1 MKKSLRLPPA
11 LFLSA
16 VLLLLPALIPH
27 GAPVLQGLLY
37 AQDTQ
42 QTSESASLEDE
53 LFGGDENLFVSPD
66 KAQSSSGKAASD
78 SSTEG
83 EPLKFQADLQKAML
97 SLEGNKLRIGGSLD
111 SSLKLSCNWAELN
124 KPKPDS
130 TLTTNLNANLFFD
143 ARPTENLKLYG
154 KFSFGFPF
162 EKTLSEIVKIPK
174 NKLAPSLQS
183 FFPNGIAVPIG
194 VNGAVNLSIREL
206 YTDFS
211 LKDIAFF
218 RFGKHA
224 VKWGTGYFY
233 SPADI
238 INLSRIDPQDPEADK
253 EGPLSLRTHIVIP
266 RTQHNLWFYLLPPA
280 ESGFKIENTAV
291 AAKAEFVFGNWE
303 WGIGGRYRYEQAPK
317 LVTTLSGSIAGK
329 VAVFAE
335 GVFAW
340 GSDYIY
346 YKNGDYNSGY
356 TEKNKAFFQAT
367 AGASYSNA
375 KTHTSVAAQ
384 YFYNGFG
391 YRDTK
396 EVQSIIEAGFAEA
409 QKENFSHPAV
419 GAAQKIGSMGNIG
432 QHYITCTLSQNKIG
446 TEKLRAQLFQQFAV
460 SELRGMS
467 VLTFSWNPNRLIGFG
482 IGPAFIYPL
491 SSESQTKSSASLSL
505 SVKMGGGKF

>member
-1 MKKSLRLPPA
+1 MKKSLRLPPTF
-11 LFLSA
+11 FLSA
-16 VLLLLPALIPH
+16 VLLLLPAFPH
-27 GAPVLQGLLY
+27 SAPVLQGGLY

-42 QTSESASLEDE
+42 KASESASLEDE
-53 LFGGDENLFVSPD
+53 LFGGDEDLFVSPD
-66 KAQSSSGKAASD
+66 KAHTAPSAAASD
-78 SSTEG
+78 SSTDDR
-83 EPLKFQADLQKAML
+83 PLKFQADLQKAML

-111 SSLKLSCNWAELN
+111 SSLKLNCNWAEPYE
-124 KPKPDS
+124 PKPDS

-143 ARPTENLKLYG
+143 ARPSENLKLYG

-162 EKTLSEIVKIPK
+162 EKSLSG
-174 NKLAPSLQS
+174 LAVLQKKQLPLL
-183 FFPNGIAVPIG
+183 PNGIAVPIG
-194 VNGAVNLSIREL
+194 VNGAVNISIREL

-280 ESGFKIENTAV
+280 ESGFKTENTAV

-303 WGIGGRYRYEQAPK
+303 WGIGGRYRYDQAPK

-384 YFYNGFG
+384 YFYNGLG

-396 EVQSIIEAGFAEA
+396 EVQSIIEAGFQEA
-409 QKENFSHPAV
+409 QKGNLLHDSV
-419 GAAQKIGSMGNIG
+419 RAAGNITSMGHIG
-432 QHYITCTLSQNKIG
+432 QHYIACTLSQNKIG
-446 TEKLRAQLFQQFAV
+446 TEKLRARLFQQFAV
-460 SELRGMS
+460 SELQGMS
-467 VLTFSWNPNRLIGFG
+467 VLTFSWNPNRLIGFS
-482 IGPAFIYPL
+482 IGPAFTYPL
-491 SSESQTKSSASLSL
+491 SSESQAKSSAGFSL

>member
-1 MKKSLRLPPA
+1 MEKSLRLPPT

-16 VLLLLPALIPH
+16 VLLLLSALMPH
-27 GAPVLQGLLY
+27 STPVLQGLLY

-42 QTSESASLEDE
+42 KASESASLEDE
-53 LFGGDENLFVSPD
+53 LFGGDEDLFVSPD
-66 KAQSSSGKAASD
+66 KAHTASSSTDSD
-78 SSTEG
+78 SSTDDR
-83 EPLKFQADLQKAML
+83 PLKFQADLQKAML

-111 SSLKLSCNWAELN
+111 SSLKLNCNWAEPYE
-124 KPKPDS
+124 PKPDS
-130 TLTTNLNANLFFD
+130 TLKTNLNANLFFD
-143 ARPTENLKLYG
+143 ARPVENLKIYG

-162 EKTLSEIVKIPK
+162 EKSLSG
-174 NKLAPSLQS
+174 LAVLQKKQLPLL
-183 FFPNGIAVPIG
+183 PNDIAVPIG
-194 VNGAVNLSIREL
+194 VNGAVNISIREL

-238 INLSRIDPQDPEADK
+238 INISRIDPQDPEADK

-280 ESGFKIENTAV
+280 ESGFKTENTAV

-391 YRDTK
+391 YRNTK

-409 QKENFSHPAV
+409 QKGNLLHSSV
-419 GAAQKIGSMGNIG
+419 RAAGNITSMGNIG
-432 QHYITCTLSQNKIG
+432 QHYIACTLSQNKIG

-460 SELRGMS
+460 SELQGMS
-467 VLTFSWNPNRLIGFG
+467 VLTFSWNPNRFIGFS
-482 IGPAFIYPL
+482 IGPAFTYPL
-491 SSESQTKSSASLSL
+491 NTESQAKSNAGFSL

>member
-1 MKKSLRLPPA
+1 MEKSLRLPPT

-16 VLLLLPALIPH
+16 VLLLLSALMPH
-27 GAPVLQGLLY
+27 STPVLQGLLY

-42 QTSESASLEDE
+42 KASESASLEDE
-53 LFGGDENLFVSPD
+53 LFGGDEDLFVSPD
-66 KAQSSSGKAASD
+66 KAHTASSSTDSD
-78 SSTEG
+78 SSTDDR
-83 EPLKFQADLQKAML
+83 PLKFQADLQKAML

-111 SSLKLSCNWAELN
+111 SSLKLNCNWAEPYE
-124 KPKPDS
+124 PKPDS
-130 TLTTNLNANLFFD
+130 TLKTNLNANLFFD
-143 ARPTENLKLYG
+143 ARPVENLKIYG

-162 EKTLSEIVKIPK
+162 EKSLSG
-174 NKLAPSLQS
+174 LAVLQKKQLPLL
-183 FFPNGIAVPIG
+183 PNDIAVPIG
-194 VNGAVNLSIREL
+194 VNGAVNISIREL

-238 INLSRIDPQDPEADK
+238 INISRIDPQDPEADK

-280 ESGFKIENTAV
+280 ESGFKTENTAV

-317 LVTTLSGSIAGK
+317 LITTLSGSIAGK

-367 AGASYSNA
+367 AGASYSNT

-391 YRDTK
+391 YRNTK

-409 QKENFSHPAV
+409 QKGNLLHSSV
-419 GAAQKIGSMGNIG
+419 RAAGNITSMGNIG
-432 QHYITCTLSQNKIG
+432 QHYIACTLSQNKIG

-460 SELRGMS
+460 SELQGMS
-467 VLTFSWNPNRLIGFG
+467 VLTFSWNPNRFIGFS
-482 IGPAFIYPL
+482 IGPAFTYPL
-491 SSESQTKSSASLSL
+491 STESQAKSTAGFSL

>member
-11 LFLSA
+11 FFLSA
-16 VLLLLPALIPH
+16 VLLLLPALMPH

-42 QTSESASLEDE
+42 QTSESAALEDE
-53 LFGGDENLFVSPD
+53 LFGGDEDLFVSPD
-66 KAQSSSGKAASD
+66 KAHTASSSTDSD

-83 EPLKFQADLQKAML
+83 GQLKFQADLQKAML

-162 EKTLSEIVKIPK
+162 EKTLSGAVV
-174 NKLAPSLQS
+174 LQKKQLPLL
-183 FFPNGIAVPIG
+183 PNDIAVPIG
-194 VNGAVNLSIREL
+194 VNGTVNISIREL

-280 ESGFKIENTAV
+280 ESGFKTEDTAV

-303 WGIGGRYRYEQAPK
+303 WGIGGRYRYDQAPK

-419 GAAQKIGSMGNIG
+419 GAARNITSMGNIG
-432 QHYITCTLSQNKIG
+432 QHYIACTLSQNKIG

-460 SELRGMS
+460 SELQGMS

-491 SSESQTKSSASLSL
+491 SSESQVKSSANLSL

>member
-1 MKKSLRLPPA
+1 MKKSLRLPPT

-16 VLLLLPALIPH
+16 VLLLLSALMPH
-27 GAPVLQGLLY
+27 REPFLQGGLY

-42 QTSESASLEDE
+42 KASESASLEDE
-53 LFGGDENLFVSPD
+53 LFGGDEDLFVSPD
-66 KAQSSSGKAASD
+66 KAHTASSSTDSD
-78 SSTEG
+78 SSTDDR
-83 EPLKFQADLQKAML
+83 PLKFQADLQKAML

-111 SSLKLSCNWAELN
+111 SSLKLNCNWAEPYE
-124 KPKPDS
+124 PKPDS
-130 TLTTNLNANLFFD
+130 TLKTNLNANLFFD
-143 ARPTENLKLYG
+143 ARPVENLKIYG

-162 EKTLSEIVKIPK
+162 EKSLSG
-174 NKLAPSLQS
+174 LAVLQKKQLPLL
-183 FFPNGIAVPIG
+183 PNDIAVPIG
-194 VNGAVNLSIREL
+194 VNGAINISIREL

-238 INLSRIDPQDPEADK
+238 INISRIDPQDPEADK

-280 ESGFKIENTAV
+280 ESGFKTENTAV

-317 LVTTLSGSIAGK
+317 LITTLSGSIAGK

-367 AGASYSNA
+367 AGASYSNT

-391 YRDTK
+391 YRNTK

-409 QKENFSHPAV
+409 QKGNLLHSSV
-419 GAAQKIGSMGNIG
+419 RAAGNITSMGNIG
-432 QHYITCTLSQNKIG
+432 QHYIACTLSQNKIG

-460 SELRGMS
+460 SELQGMS
-467 VLTFSWNPNRLIGFG
+467 VLTFSWNPNRFIGFS
-482 IGPAFIYPL
+482 IGPAFTYPL
-491 SSESQTKSSASLSL
+491 STESQAKSTAGFSL

>member
-1 MKKSLRLPPA
+1 MEKSLRLPPT

-16 VLLLLPALIPH
+16 VLLLLSALMPH
-27 GAPVLQGLLY
+27 REPFLQGGLY

-42 QTSESASLEDE
+42 KASESASLEDE
-53 LFGGDENLFVSPD
+53 LFGGDEDLFVSPD
-66 KAQSSSGKAASD
+66 KAHTASSSTDSD
-78 SSTEG
+78 SSTDDR
-83 EPLKFQADLQKAML
+83 PLKFQADLQKAML

-111 SSLKLSCNWAELN
+111 SSLKLNCNWAEPYE
-124 KPKPDS
+124 PKPDS
-130 TLTTNLNANLFFD
+130 TLKTNLNANLFFD
-143 ARPTENLKLYG
+143 ARPVENLKIYG

-162 EKTLSEIVKIPK
+162 EKSLSG
-174 NKLAPSLQS
+174 LAVLQKKQLPLL
-183 FFPNGIAVPIG
+183 PNDIAVPIG
-194 VNGAVNLSIREL
+194 VNGAVNISIREL

-218 RFGKHA
+218 RLGKHA

-238 INLSRIDPQDPEADK
+238 INISRIDPQDPEADK

-280 ESGFKIENTAV
+280 ESGFKTENTAV

-317 LVTTLSGSIAGK
+317 LITTLSGSIAGK

-391 YRDTK
+391 YRNTK

-409 QKENFSHPAV
+409 QKGNLLHSSV
-419 GAAQKIGSMGNIG
+419 RAAGNITSMGNIG
-432 QHYITCTLSQNKIG
+432 QHYIACTLSQNKIG

-460 SELRGMS
+460 SELQGMS
-467 VLTFSWNPNRLIGFG
+467 VLTFSWNPNRFIGFS
-482 IGPAFIYPL
+482 IGPAFTYPL
-491 SSESQTKSSASLSL
+491 STESQAKSTAGFSL

>member
-1 MKKSLRLPPA
+1 MKKSLRLSPA

-16 VLLLLPALIPH
+16 VLLLLPALMPH
-27 GAPVLQGLLY
+27 SEFFLHGGLY

-42 QTSESASLEDE
+42 QASESASLEDE
-53 LFGGDENLFVSPD
+53 LFGGDEDLFVSPD
-66 KAQSSSGKAASD
+66 KAHSSSGKADSD
-78 SSTEG
+78 SSTDDR
-83 EPLKFQADLQKAML
+83 PLKFQADLQKAML

-111 SSLKLSCNWAELN
+111 SSLKLSCNWAEPYE
-124 KPKPDS
+124 PKPDS
-130 TLTTNLNANLFFD
+130 TLKTTLNANLFFD
-143 ARPTENLKLYG
+143 ARPVENLKIYG

-162 EKTLSEIVKIPK
+162 EKSLSG
-174 NKLAPSLQS
+174 LAVLQKKQLPLL
-183 FFPNGIAVPIG
+183 PNDIAVPIG
-194 VNGAVNLSIREL
+194 VNGAVNISIREL

-266 RTQHNLWFYLLPPA
+266 RTQHNLWFYLLPPT
-280 ESGFKIENTAV
+280 ESGFKTEDTAV

-346 YKNGDYNSGY
+346 YKNGDYNNEY
-356 TEKNKAFFQAT
+356 KEKNKAFFQAT

-391 YRDTK
+391 YRNTK

-409 QKENFSHPAV
+409 QKGNLLHSSV
-419 GAAQKIGSMGNIG
+419 RAAGNITSMGNIG
-432 QHYITCTLSQNKIG
+432 QHYIACTLSQNKIG

-460 SELRGMS
+460 SELQGMS
-467 VLTFSWNPNRLIGFG
+467 VLTFSWNPNRFIGFS
-482 IGPAFIYPL
+482 IGPAFTYPL
-491 SSESQTKSSASLSL
+491 STESQAKSTAGFSL

>member
-1 MKKSLRLPPA
+1 MKKSLRLSPA

-16 VLLLLPALIPH
+16 TLLLV
-27 GAPVLQGLLY
+27 PVFVPRGTLLLQSGLY

-42 QTSESASLEDE
+42 EASESASLEDE
-53 LFGGDENLFVSPD
+53 LFGGDEDLFVSPD
-66 KAQSSSGKAASD
+66 EAHSSSGAADSD
-78 SSTEG
+78 SSADG
-83 EPLKFQADLQKAML
+83 RPLKFQADLQKAML

-111 SSLKLSCNWAELN
+111 SSLKLSLNWAEPY

-143 ARPTENLKLYG
+143 ARPTENLKIYG

-162 EKTLSEIVKIPK
+162 EK
-174 NKLAPSLQS
+174 NLAGKAVAVVP
-183 FFPNGIAVPIG
+183 PGIEVPAF
-194 VNGAVNLSIREL
+194 VDVPGAVNISIREL

-280 ESGFKIENTAV
+280 ESGFKTENTAV

-340 GSDYIY
+340 GSDYTY
-346 YKNGDYNSGY
+346 YKNGDYNSEY

-367 AGASYSNA
+367 AGTSYSNA
-375 KTHTSVAAQ
+375 KTHTSIAAQ

-396 EVQSIIEAGFAEA
+396 EVQTIIKAGFAEA
-409 QKENFSHPAV
+409 QKGNLLHDSV
-419 GAAQKIGSMGNIG
+419 RAAEKITSMGHIG
-432 QHYITCTLSQNKIG
+432 QHYIACTLSQNKIG
-446 TEKLRAQLFQQFAV
+446 TEKVRAQLFQQFAV
-460 SELRGMS
+460 SELQGMS
-467 VLTFSWNPNRLIGFG
+467 VLTFSWNPNRLIGFS
-482 IGPAFIYPL
+482 IGPAFTYPL
-491 SSESQTKSSASLSL
+491 SGGSQAKSTASLSL

>member
-1 MKKSLRLPPA
+1 MKKSLRLPPT

-16 VLLLLPALIPH
+16 VLLLLSALMSH
-27 GAPVLQGLLY
+27 GEPLLQGGLY

-42 QTSESASLEDE
+42 KASESASLEDE
-53 LFGGDENLFVSPD
+53 LFGGDEDLFVSPD
-66 KAQSSSGKAASD
+66 KAHTASSSTDSD
-78 SSTEG
+78 SSTDDR
-83 EPLKFQADLQKAML
+83 PLKFQADLQKAML

-111 SSLKLSCNWAELN
+111 SSLKLNCNWAEPYE
-124 KPKPDS
+124 PKPDS
-130 TLTTNLNANLFFD
+130 TLKTNLNANLFFD
-143 ARPTENLKLYG
+143 ARPVENLKIYG

-162 EKTLSEIVKIPK
+162 EKSLSG
-174 NKLAPSLQS
+174 LAVLQKKQLPLL
-183 FFPNGIAVPIG
+183 PNDIAVPIG
-194 VNGAVNLSIREL
+194 VNGAVNISIREL

-238 INLSRIDPQDPEADK
+238 INISRIDPQDPEADK

-280 ESGFKIENTAV
+280 ESDFKTENTAV

-303 WGIGGRYRYEQAPK
+303 WGIGGRYRYKQAPK
-317 LVTTLSGSIAGK
+317 LITTLSGSIAGK

-367 AGASYSNA
+367 AGASYSNT

-391 YRDTK
+391 YRNTK

-409 QKENFSHPAV
+409 QKGNLLHSSV
-419 GAAQKIGSMGNIG
+419 RAAGNITSMGNIG
-432 QHYITCTLSQNKIG
+432 QHYIACTLSQNKIG
-446 TEKLRAQLFQQFAV
+446 TEKLQAQLFQQFAV
-460 SELRGMS
+460 SELQGMS
-467 VLTFSWNPNRLIGFG
+467 VLTFSWNPNRFIGFS
-482 IGPAFIYPL
+482 IGPAFTYPL
-491 SSESQTKSSASLSL
+491 STESQAKSTAGFSL

>member
-1 MKKSLRLPPA
+1 MKKSLRLPPT

-16 VLLLLPALIPH
+16 VLLLLSALMPH
-27 GAPVLQGLLY
+27 REPFLQGGLY

-42 QTSESASLEDE
+42 KASESASLEDE
-53 LFGGDENLFVSPD
+53 LFGGDEDLFVSPD
-66 KAQSSSGKAASD
+66 KAHTASSSTDSD
-78 SSTEG
+78 SSTDDR
-83 EPLKFQADLQKAML
+83 PLKFQADLQKAML

-111 SSLKLSCNWAELN
+111 SSLKLNCNWAEPYE
-124 KPKPDS
+124 PKPDS
-130 TLTTNLNANLFFD
+130 TLKTTLNANLFFD
-143 ARPTENLKLYG
+143 ARPVENLKIYG

-162 EKTLSEIVKIPK
+162 EKSLSG
-174 NKLAPSLQS
+174 LAVLQKKQLPLL
-183 FFPNGIAVPIG
+183 PNDIAVPIG
-194 VNGAVNLSIREL
+194 VNGAINISIREL

-238 INLSRIDPQDPEADK
+238 INISRIDPQDPEADK

-280 ESGFKIENTAV
+280 ESGFKTENTAV

-317 LVTTLSGSIAGK
+317 LITTLSGSIAGK

-391 YRDTK
+391 YRNTK

-409 QKENFSHPAV
+409 QKGNLLHSSV
-419 GAAQKIGSMGNIG
+419 RAAGNITSMGNIG
-432 QHYITCTLSQNKIG
+432 QHYIACTLSQNKIG

-460 SELRGMS
+460 SELQGMS
-467 VLTFSWNPNRLIGFG
+467 VLTFSWNPNRFIGFS
-482 IGPAFIYPL
+482 IGPAFTYPL
-491 SSESQTKSSASLSL
+491 STESQAKSTAGFSL

>member
-1 MKKSLRLPPA
+1 MKKSLRLPPT

-16 VLLLLPALIPH
+16 VLLLLSALMPH
-27 GAPVLQGLLY
+27 REPFLQGGLY

-42 QTSESASLEDE
+42 KASESASLEDE
-53 LFGGDENLFVSPD
+53 LFGGDEDLFVSPD
-66 KAQSSSGKAASD
+66 KAHTASSSTDSD
-78 SSTEG
+78 SSTDDR
-83 EPLKFQADLQKAML
+83 PLKFQADLQKAML

-111 SSLKLSCNWAELN
+111 SSLKLNCNWAEPYE
-124 KPKPDS
+124 PKPDS
-130 TLTTNLNANLFFD
+130 TLKTNLNANLFFD
-143 ARPTENLKLYG
+143 ARPVENLKIYG

-162 EKTLSEIVKIPK
+162 EKSLSG
-174 NKLAPSLQS
+174 LAVLQKKQLPLL
-183 FFPNGIAVPIG
+183 PNDIAVPIG
-194 VNGAVNLSIREL
+194 VNGAVNISIREL

-238 INLSRIDPQDPEADK
+238 INISRIDPQDPEADK

-266 RTQHNLWFYLLPPA
+266 RTQHNLWFYLLPPT
-280 ESGFKIENTAV
+280 ESGFKTENTAV

-317 LVTTLSGSIAGK
+317 LITTLSGSIAGK

-367 AGASYSNA
+367 AGASYNNA

-391 YRDTK
+391 YRNTK

-409 QKENFSHPAV
+409 QKGNLLHSSV
-419 GAAQKIGSMGNIG
+419 RAAGNITSMGNIG
-432 QHYITCTLSQNKIG
+432 QHYIACTLSQNKIG

-460 SELRGMS
+460 SELQGMS
-467 VLTFSWNPNRLIGFG
+467 VLTFSWNPNRFIGFS
-482 IGPAFIYPL
+482 IGPAFTYPL
-491 SSESQTKSSASLSL
+491 STESQAKSTAGFSL

>member
-1 MKKSLRLPPA
+1 MKKSLRLPPT

-16 VLLLLPALIPH
+16 VLLLLSALMPH
-27 GAPVLQGLLY
+27 REPFLQGGLY

-42 QTSESASLEDE
+42 KASESASLEDE
-53 LFGGDENLFVSPD
+53 LFGGDEDLFVSPD
-66 KAQSSSGKAASD
+66 KAHTASSSTDSD
-78 SSTEG
+78 SSTDDR
-83 EPLKFQADLQKAML
+83 PLKFQADLQKAML

-111 SSLKLSCNWAELN
+111 SSLKLNCNWAEPYE
-124 KPKPDS
+124 PKPDS
-130 TLTTNLNANLFFD
+130 TLKTNLNANLFFD
-143 ARPTENLKLYG
+143 ARPVENLKIYG

-162 EKTLSEIVKIPK
+162 EKSLSG
-174 NKLAPSLQS
+174 LAVLQKKQLPLL
-183 FFPNGIAVPIG
+183 PNDIAVPIG
-194 VNGAVNLSIREL
+194 VNGAVNISIREL

-238 INLSRIDPQDPEADK
+238 INISRIDPQDPEADK

-266 RTQHNLWFYLLPPA
+266 RTQHNLWFYLLPPT
-280 ESGFKIENTAV
+280 ESGFKTENTAV

-317 LVTTLSGSIAGK
+317 LITTLSGSIAGK

-367 AGASYSNA
+367 AGASYSNT

-391 YRDTK
+391 YRNTK

-409 QKENFSHPAV
+409 QKGNLLHSSV
-419 GAAQKIGSMGNIG
+419 RAAGNITSMGNIG
-432 QHYITCTLSQNKIG
+432 QHYIACTLSQNKIG

-460 SELRGMS
+460 SELQGMS
-467 VLTFSWNPNRLIGFG
+467 VLTFSWNPNRFIGFS
-482 IGPAFIYPL
+482 IGPAFTYPL
-491 SSESQTKSSASLSL
+491 STESQAKSTAGFSL

>member
-1 MKKSLRLPPA
+1 MKKSLRLPPT

-16 VLLLLPALIPH
+16 VLLLLSALMPH
-27 GAPVLQGLLY
+27 REPFLQGGLY

-42 QTSESASLEDE
+42 KASESASLEDE
-53 LFGGDENLFVSPD
+53 LFGGDEDLFVSPD
-66 KAQSSSGKAASD
+66 KAHTASSSTDSD
-78 SSTEG
+78 SSTDDR
-83 EPLKFQADLQKAML
+83 PLKFQADLQKAML

-111 SSLKLSCNWAELN
+111 SSLKLNCNWAEPYE
-124 KPKPDS
+124 PKPDS
-130 TLTTNLNANLFFD
+130 TLKTNLNANLFFD
-143 ARPTENLKLYG
+143 ARPVENLKIYG

-162 EKTLSEIVKIPK
+162 EKSLSG
-174 NKLAPSLQS
+174 LAVLQKKQLPLL
-183 FFPNGIAVPIG
+183 PNDIAVPIG
-194 VNGAVNLSIREL
+194 VNSAINISIREL

-238 INLSRIDPQDPEADK
+238 INISRIDPQDPEADK

-280 ESGFKIENTAV
+280 ESGFKTENTAV

-317 LVTTLSGSIAGK
+317 LITTLSGSIAGK

-391 YRDTK
+391 YRNTK

-409 QKENFSHPAV
+409 QKGNLLHSSV
-419 GAAQKIGSMGNIG
+419 RAAGNITSMGNIG
-432 QHYITCTLSQNKIG
+432 QHYIACTLSQNKIG

-460 SELRGMS
+460 SELQGMS
-467 VLTFSWNPNRLIGFG
+467 VLTFSWNPNRFIGFS
-482 IGPAFIYPL
+482 IGPAFTYPL
-491 SSESQTKSSASLSL
+491 STESQAKSTAGFSL

>member
-1 MKKSLRLPPA
+1 MKKSIRLPPA
-11 LFLSA
+11 LFLPA
-16 VLLLLPALIPH
+16 VLLLLPVLIPH
-27 GAPVLQGLLY
+27 GAPFLQGTLY
-37 AQDTQ
+37 AQNTQ
-42 QTSESASLEDE
+42 KASESASLEEE
-53 LFGGDENLFVSPD
+53 LFGGDEDLFVSPD
-66 KAQSSSGKAASD
+66 KAHTAPSATDSD
-78 SSTEG
+78 SSTG
-83 EPLKFQADLQKAML
+83 DRPLKFQADLQKAML
-97 SLEGNKLRIGGSLD
+97 SLEGEKLRIGGSLD
-111 SSLKLSCNWAELN
+111 SSLKLSCNWTEPYE
-124 KPKPDS
+124 PKPDS
-130 TLTTNLNANLFFD
+130 TLKTTLNANLFFD
-143 ARPTENLKLYG
+143 ARPVENLKIYG

-162 EKTLSEIVKIPK
+162 EKSLSG
-174 NKLAPSLQS
+174 LAVLQKKQLPLL
-183 FFPNGIAVPIG
+183 PNDIAVPIG
-194 VNGAVNLSIREL
+194 VNGAVNISIREL

-238 INLSRIDPQDPEADK
+238 INISRIDPQDPEADK

-280 ESGFKIENTAV
+280 ESGFKTENTAV

-303 WGIGGRYRYEQAPK
+303 WGIGGRYRYDQAPK
-317 LVTTLSGSIAGK
+317 LVTTLSGSITGK

-346 YKNGDYNSGY
+346 YKNGDYNNEY
-356 TEKNKAFFQAT
+356 KEKNKALFQAT

-391 YRDTK
+391 YRNTK

-409 QKENFSHPAV
+409 QKGNLLHSSV
-419 GAAQKIGSMGNIG
+419 RAAGNITSMGNIG
-432 QHYITCTLSQNKIG
+432 QHYIACTLSQNKIG

-460 SELRGMS
+460 SELQGMS
-467 VLTFSWNPNRLIGFG
+467 VLTFSWNPNRFIGFS
-482 IGPAFIYPL
+482 IGPAFTYPL
-491 SSESQTKSSASLSL
+491 STESQAKSSAGFSL

>member
-1 MKKSLRLPPA
+1 MKKSLRLPPT

-16 VLLLLPALIPH
+16 VLLLLSALMPH
-27 GAPVLQGLLY
+27 REPFLQGGLY

-42 QTSESASLEDE
+42 KASESASLEDE
-53 LFGGDENLFVSPD
+53 LFGGDEDLFVSPD
-66 KAQSSSGKAASD
+66 KAHTASSSTDSD
-78 SSTEG
+78 SSTDDR
-83 EPLKFQADLQKAML
+83 PLKFQADLQKAML

-111 SSLKLSCNWAELN
+111 SSLKLNCNWAEPYE
-124 KPKPDS
+124 PKPDS
-130 TLTTNLNANLFFD
+130 TLKTNLNANLFFD
-143 ARPTENLKLYG
+143 ARPVENLKIYG

-162 EKTLSEIVKIPK
+162 EKSLSG
-174 NKLAPSLQS
+174 LAVLQKKQLPLL
-183 FFPNGIAVPIG
+183 PNDIAVPIG
-194 VNGAVNLSIREL
+194 VNGAVNISIREL

-218 RFGKHA
+218 RLGKHA

-238 INLSRIDPQDPEADK
+238 INISRIDPQDPEADK

-280 ESGFKIENTAV
+280 ESDFKTENTAV

-367 AGASYSNA
+367 AGASYSNT

-391 YRDTK
+391 YRNTK

-409 QKENFSHPAV
+409 QKGNLLHSSV
-419 GAAQKIGSMGNIG
+419 RAAGNITSMGNIG
-432 QHYITCTLSQNKIG
+432 QHYIACTLSQNKIG
-446 TEKLRAQLFQQFAV
+446 TEKLQAQLFQQFAV
-460 SELRGMS
+460 SELQGMS
-467 VLTFSWNPNRLIGFG
+467 VLTFSWNPNRFIGFS
-482 IGPAFIYPL
+482 IGPAFTYPL
-491 SSESQTKSSASLSL
+491 STESQAKSTAGFSL

>member
-1 MKKSLRLPPA
+1 MEKSLRLPPT

-16 VLLLLPALIPH
+16 ILFLLSALMPH
-27 GAPVLQGLLY
+27 REPFLQGGLY

-42 QTSESASLEDE
+42 KASESASLEDE
-53 LFGGDENLFVSPD
+53 LFGGDEDLFVSPD
-66 KAQSSSGKAASD
+66 KAHTASSSTDSD
-78 SSTEG
+78 SSTDDR
-83 EPLKFQADLQKAML
+83 PLKFQADLQKAML
-97 SLEGNKLRIGGSLD
+97 SLEGEKLRIGGSLD
-111 SSLKLSCNWAELN
+111 SSLKLNCNWAEPYE
-124 KPKPDS
+124 PKPDS
-130 TLTTNLNANLFFD
+130 TLKTNLNANLFFD
-143 ARPTENLKLYG
+143 ARPVENLKIYG

-162 EKTLSEIVKIPK
+162 EKSLSG
-174 NKLAPSLQS
+174 LAVLQKKQLPLL
-183 FFPNGIAVPIG
+183 PNDIAVPIG
-194 VNGAVNLSIREL
+194 VNGAVNISIREL

-280 ESGFKIENTAV
+280 ESGFKTENTAV

-317 LVTTLSGSIAGK
+317 LITTLSGSIAGK

-346 YKNGDYNSGY
+346 YKNGDYNNEY
-356 TEKNKAFFQAT
+356 KEKNKALFQAT

-384 YFYNGFG
+384 YFYNGLG

-409 QKENFSHPAV
+409 QKGNLLHSSV
-419 GAAQKIGSMGNIG
+419 RAAGNITSMGNIG
-432 QHYITCTLSQNKIG
+432 QHYIACTLSQNKIG

-460 SELRGMS
+460 SELQGMS
-467 VLTFSWNPNRLIGFG
+467 VLTFSWNPNRFIGFS
-482 IGPAFIYPL
+482 IGPAFTYPL
-491 SSESQTKSSASLSL
+491 SSESQAKSSAGFSL

>member
-1 MKKSLRLPPA
+1 MKKLLRLPQA
-11 LFLSA
+11 FFLPA
-16 VLLLLPALIPH
+16 VLLLLPALMPH
-27 GAPVLQGLLY
+27 SAPVLQGLLY

-42 QTSESASLEDE
+42 KASESASLEEE
-53 LFGGDENLFVSPD
+53 LFGGDEDLFISPD
-66 KAQSSSGKAASD
+66 KAHTAPSATDSD
-78 SSTEG
+78 SSTG
-83 EPLKFQADLQKAML
+83 DWPLKFQADLQKAML
-97 SLEGNKLRIGGSLD
+97 SLEGEKLRIGGSLD
-111 SSLKLSCNWAELN
+111 SSLKLSCNWTEPYE
-124 KPKPDS
+124 PKPDS
-130 TLTTNLNANLFFD
+130 TLKTTLNANLFFD
-143 ARPTENLKLYG
+143 ARPVENLKIYG

-162 EKTLSEIVKIPK
+162 EK
-174 NKLAPSLQS
+174 NLAGQAV
-183 FFPNGIAVPIG
+183 IAVPPSLIPG
-194 VNGAVNLSIREL
+194 GAQLPAFVNVPGAVNISIREL

-238 INLSRIDPQDPEADK
+238 INISRIDPQDPEADK

-266 RTQHNLWFYLLPPA
+266 GTQHNLWFYLLPPTD
-280 ESGFKIENTAV
+280 SGFKIENTAV

-317 LVTTLSGSIAGK
+317 LITTLSGSIARK
-329 VAVFAE
+329 IAVFAE
-335 GVFAW
+335 GIFAW
-340 GSDYIY
+340 GSDYTY

-356 TEKNKAFFQAT
+356 EEKNKAFFQAT

-375 KTHTSVAAQ
+375 KTHTSIVAQ
-384 YFYNGFG
+384 YLYNGFG

-409 QKENFSHPAV
+409 QKGNLLHSSV
-419 GAAQKIGSMGNIG
+419 RAAGNITSMAYIG
-432 QHYITCTLSQNKIG
+432 QHYIACTLSQNKIG

-460 SELRGMS
+460 SELQGMS
-467 VLTFSWNPNRLIGFG
+467 VLTFSWNPNRLIGFD
-482 IGPAFIYPL
+482 IGPAFTYPL
-491 SSESQTKSSASLSL
+491 SRESQAKSTAGFSL

>member
-1 MKKSLRLPPA
+1 MKKSLRLSPA

-16 VLLLLPALIPH
+16 VLLLLPAFMPH
-27 GAPVLQGLLY
+27 SEFFLQGGLY

-42 QTSESASLEDE
+42 KASESASLEDE
-53 LFGGDENLFVSPD
+53 LFGGDEDLFVSPD
-66 KAQSSSGKAASD
+66 KAHTASSSTDSD
-78 SSTEG
+78 SSTDDR
-83 EPLKFQADLQKAML
+83 PLKFQADLQKAML

-111 SSLKLSCNWAELN
+111 SSLKLNCNWAEPYE
-124 KPKPDS
+124 PKPDS
-130 TLTTNLNANLFFD
+130 TLKTNLNANLFFD

-162 EKTLSEIVKIPK
+162 EKTLSGAAV
-174 NKLAPSLQS
+174 LQKKQLPLL
-183 FFPNGIAVPIG
+183 PNDIDVPIG
-194 VNGAVNLSIREL
+194 VNGAVNISIREL

-238 INLSRIDPQDPEADK
+238 INISRIDPQDPEADK
-253 EGPLSLRTHIVIP
+253 EGPLSLRTHIVIS

-280 ESGFKIENTAV
+280 ESDFKTENTAV

-346 YKNGDYNSGY
+346 YKNGDYNNGY
-356 TEKNKAFFQAT
+356 KEKNKAFFQAT

-384 YFYNGFG
+384 YFYNGLG

-396 EVQSIIEAGFAEA
+396 EVQSIIEAGFNEL
-409 QKENFSHPAV
+409 KNKNFSHPAV
-419 GAAQKIGSMGNIG
+419 GAAQEISSMGHKG
-432 QHYITCTLSQNKIG
+432 QHYIACTLSQNKIG

-460 SELRGMS
+460 SELQGMS
-467 VLTFSWNPNRLIGFG
+467 VLTFSWNPNRLIGFS
-482 IGPAFIYPL
+482 IGPAFTYPL
-491 SSESQTKSSASLSL
+491 STESQAKSSAGFSL

>member
-1 MKKSLRLPPA
+1 MKKSLRSPPA

-16 VLLLLPALIPH
+16 VLLLLSALMPH
-27 GAPVLQGLLY
+27 REPFLQGGLY

-42 QTSESASLEDE
+42 KASESASLEDE
-53 LFGGDENLFVSPD
+53 LFGGDEDLFVSPD
-66 KAQSSSGKAASD
+66 KAHTASSSTDSD
-78 SSTEG
+78 SSTDDR
-83 EPLKFQADLQKAML
+83 PLKFQADLQKAML

-111 SSLKLSCNWAELN
+111 SSLKLNCNWAEPYE
-124 KPKPDS
+124 PKPDS
-130 TLTTNLNANLFFD
+130 TLKTNLNANLFFD
-143 ARPTENLKLYG
+143 ARPVENLKIYG

-162 EKTLSEIVKIPK
+162 EKSLSG
-174 NKLAPSLQS
+174 LAVLQKKQLPLL
-183 FFPNGIAVPIG
+183 PNDIAVPIG
-194 VNGAVNLSIREL
+194 VNGAINISIREL

-238 INLSRIDPQDPEADK
+238 INISRIDPQDPEADK

-391 YRDTK
+391 YRNTK

-409 QKENFSHPAV
+409 QKGNLLHSSV
-419 GAAQKIGSMGNIG
+419 RAAGNITSMGNIG
-432 QHYITCTLSQNKIG
+432 QHYIACTLSQNKIG

-460 SELRGMS
+460 SELQGMS
-467 VLTFSWNPNRLIGFG
+467 VLTFSWNPNRFIGFS
-482 IGPAFIYPL
+482 IGPAFTYPL
-491 SSESQTKSSASLSL
+491 STESQAKSTAGFSL

>member
-1 MKKSLRLPPA
+1 MKKSLRLPPT

-16 VLLLLPALIPH
+16 VLLLLSALMPH
-27 GAPVLQGLLY
+27 REPFLQGGLY

-42 QTSESASLEDE
+42 KASESASLEDE
-53 LFGGDENLFVSPD
+53 LFGGDEDLFVSPD
-66 KAQSSSGKAASD
+66 KAHTASSSTDSD
-78 SSTEG
+78 SSTDDR
-83 EPLKFQADLQKAML
+83 PLKFQADLQKAML

-111 SSLKLSCNWAELN
+111 SSLKLNCNWTEPYE
-124 KPKPDS
+124 PKPDS
-130 TLTTNLNANLFFD
+130 TLKTTLNANLFFD
-143 ARPTENLKLYG
+143 ARPVENLKIYG

-162 EKTLSEIVKIPK
+162 EKSLSG
-174 NKLAPSLQS
+174 LAVLQKKQLPLL
-183 FFPNGIAVPIG
+183 PNDIAVPIG
-194 VNGAVNLSIREL
+194 VNGAVNISIREL

-218 RFGKHA
+218 RLGKHA

-238 INLSRIDPQDPEADK
+238 INISRIDPQDPEADK

-280 ESGFKIENTAV
+280 ESGFKTENTAV

-317 LVTTLSGSIAGK
+317 LITTLSGSIAGK

-391 YRDTK
+391 YRNTK

-409 QKENFSHPAV
+409 QKGNLLHSSV
-419 GAAQKIGSMGNIG
+419 RAAGNITSMGNIG
-432 QHYITCTLSQNKIG
+432 QHYIACTLSQNKIG

-460 SELRGMS
+460 SELQGMS
-467 VLTFSWNPNRLIGFG
+467 VLTFSWNPNRFIGFS
-482 IGPAFIYPL
+482 IGPAFTYPL
-491 SSESQTKSSASLSL
+491 STESQAKSTAGFSL

>member
-1 MKKSLRLPPA
+1 MKKSLRLPPT

-16 VLLLLPALIPH
+16 VLLLLSALMPH
-27 GAPVLQGLLY
+27 REPFLQGGLY

-42 QTSESASLEDE
+42 KASESASLEDE
-53 LFGGDENLFVSPD
+53 LFGGDEDLFVSPD
-66 KAQSSSGKAASD
+66 KAHTASSSTDSD
-78 SSTEG
+78 SSTDDR
-83 EPLKFQADLQKAML
+83 PLKFQADLQKAML

-111 SSLKLSCNWAELN
+111 SSLKLNCNWAEPYE
-124 KPKPDS
+124 PKPDS
-130 TLTTNLNANLFFD
+130 TLKTNLNANLFFD
-143 ARPTENLKLYG
+143 ARPVENLKIYG

-162 EKTLSEIVKIPK
+162 EKSLSG
-174 NKLAPSLQS
+174 LAVLQKKQLPLL
-183 FFPNGIAVPIG
+183 PNDIAVPIG
-194 VNGAVNLSIREL
+194 VNGAINISIREL

-238 INLSRIDPQDPEADK
+238 INISRIDPQDPEADK

-280 ESGFKIENTAV
+280 ESGFKTENTAV

-317 LVTTLSGSIAGK
+317 LITTLSGSIAGK

-391 YRDTK
+391 YRNTK

-409 QKENFSHPAV
+409 QKGNLLHSSV
-419 GAAQKIGSMGNIG
+419 RAAGNITSMGNIG
-432 QHYITCTLSQNKIG
+432 QHYIACTLSQNKIG

-460 SELRGMS
+460 SELQGMS
-467 VLTFSWNPNRLIGFG
+467 VLTFSWNPNRFIGFS
-482 IGPAFIYPL
+482 IGPAFTYPL
-491 SSESQTKSSASLSL
+491 STESQAKSTAGFSL

>member
-1 MKKSLRLPPA
+1 M
-11 LFLSA
+11 
-16 VLLLLPALIPH
+16 PH
-27 GAPVLQGLLY
+27 REPFLQGGLY

-42 QTSESASLEDE
+42 KASESASLEDE
-53 LFGGDENLFVSPD
+53 LFGGDEDLFVSPD
-66 KAQSSSGKAASD
+66 KAHTASSSTDSD
-78 SSTEG
+78 SSTDDR
-83 EPLKFQADLQKAML
+83 PLKFQADLQKAML

-111 SSLKLSCNWAELN
+111 SSLKLNCNWAEPYE
-124 KPKPDS
+124 PKPDS
-130 TLTTNLNANLFFD
+130 TLKTNLNANLFFD
-143 ARPTENLKLYG
+143 ARPVENLKIYG

-162 EKTLSEIVKIPK
+162 EKSLSG
-174 NKLAPSLQS
+174 LAVLQKKQLPLL
-183 FFPNGIAVPIG
+183 PNDIAVPIG
-194 VNGAVNLSIREL
+194 VNGAVNISIREL

-238 INLSRIDPQDPEADK
+238 INISRIDPQDPEADK

-280 ESGFKIENTAV
+280 ESDFKTKNTAV

-391 YRDTK
+391 YRNTK

-409 QKENFSHPAV
+409 QKGNLLHSSV
-419 GAAQKIGSMGNIG
+419 RAAGNITSMGNIG
-432 QHYITCTLSQNKIG
+432 QHYIACTLSQNKIG

-460 SELRGMS
+460 SELQGMS
-467 VLTFSWNPNRLIGFG
+467 VLTFSWNPNRFIGFS
-482 IGPAFIYPL
+482 IGPAFTYPL
-491 SSESQTKSSASLSL
+491 STESQAKSTAGFSL

>member
-1 MKKSLRLPPA
+1 MEKSLRLPPT

-16 VLLLLPALIPH
+16 VLLLLSALMPH
-27 GAPVLQGLLY
+27 REPFLQGGLY

-42 QTSESASLEDE
+42 KASESASLEDE
-53 LFGGDENLFVSPD
+53 LFGGDEDLFVSPD
-66 KAQSSSGKAASD
+66 KAHTASSSTDSD
-78 SSTEG
+78 SSTDDR
-83 EPLKFQADLQKAML
+83 PLKFQADLQKAML

-111 SSLKLSCNWAELN
+111 SSLKLNCNWAEPYE
-124 KPKPDS
+124 PKPDS
-130 TLTTNLNANLFFD
+130 TLKTTLNANLFFD
-143 ARPTENLKLYG
+143 ARPVENLKIYG

-162 EKTLSEIVKIPK
+162 EKSLSG
-174 NKLAPSLQS
+174 LAVLQKKQLPLL
-183 FFPNGIAVPIG
+183 PNDIAVPIG
-194 VNGAVNLSIREL
+194 VNGAINISIREL

-238 INLSRIDPQDPEADK
+238 INISRIDPQDPEADK

-280 ESGFKIENTAV
+280 ESGFKTENTAV

-317 LVTTLSGSIAGK
+317 LITTLSGSIAGK

-391 YRDTK
+391 YRNTK

-409 QKENFSHPAV
+409 QKGNLLHSSV
-419 GAAQKIGSMGNIG
+419 RAAGNITSMGNIG
-432 QHYITCTLSQNKIG
+432 QHYIACTLSQNKIG

-460 SELRGMS
+460 SELQGMS
-467 VLTFSWNPNRLIGFG
+467 VLTFSWNPNRFIGFS
-482 IGPAFIYPL
+482 IGPAFTYPL
-491 SSESQTKSSASLSL
+491 STESQAKSTAGFSL

>member
-16 VLLLLPALIPH
+16 VLLLLPALLPH
-27 GAPVLQGLLY
+27 SVPFLQGGLY

-42 QTSESASLEDE
+42 KASESASLEDE
-53 LFGGDENLFVSPD
+53 LFGGDEDLFVSPD
-66 KAQSSSGKAASD
+66 KAHTASSATDSD

-83 EPLKFQADLQKAML
+83 GQLKFQADLQKAML

-143 ARPTENLKLYG
+143 ARPIENLKLYG

-162 EKTLSEIVKIPK
+162 EKTLSGAAVLQKKQLPLLPK
-174 NKLAPSLQS
+174 DT
-183 FFPNGIAVPIG
+183 AVPIE
-194 VNGAVNLSIREL
+194 VNGAVNISIREL

-266 RTQHNLWFYLLPPA
+266 QTQHNLWFYLLPPA
-280 ESGFKIENTAV
+280 ESGFKIEDTAL

-317 LVTTLSGSIAGK
+317 LITTLSGSIAGK

-396 EVQSIIEAGFAEA
+396 EVQSIIEAGFQEA
-409 QKENFSHPAV
+409 QKGNLLHDSV
-419 GAAQKIGSMGNIG
+419 RAAGNITSMGHKG
-432 QHYITCTLSQNKIG
+432 QHYIACTLSQNKIG

-460 SELRGMS
+460 SELQGMS

-491 SSESQTKSSASLSL
+491 SSESQVKSSASLSL

>member
-1 MKKSLRLPPA
+1 MKKSLRLPPT

-16 VLLLLPALIPH
+16 VLLLLSALMPH
-27 GAPVLQGLLY
+27 REPFLQGGLY

-42 QTSESASLEDE
+42 KASESASLEDE
-53 LFGGDENLFVSPD
+53 LFGGDEDLFVSPD
-66 KAQSSSGKAASD
+66 KAHTASSSTDSD
-78 SSTEG
+78 SPTDDR
-83 EPLKFQADLQKAML
+83 PLKFQADLQKAML
-97 SLEGNKLRIGGSLD
+97 SLEGEKLRIGGSLD
-111 SSLKLSCNWAELN
+111 SSLKLSCNWTEPYE
-124 KPKPDS
+124 PKPDS
-130 TLTTNLNANLFFD
+130 TLKTTLNANLFFD
-143 ARPTENLKLYG
+143 ARPVENLKIYG

-162 EKTLSEIVKIPK
+162 EKSLSG
-174 NKLAPSLQS
+174 LAVLQKKQLPLL
-183 FFPNGIAVPIG
+183 PNDIAVPIG
-194 VNGAVNLSIREL
+194 VNGAVNISIREL

-238 INLSRIDPQDPEADK
+238 INISRIDPQDPEADK

-266 RTQHNLWFYLLPPA
+266 GTQHNLWFYLLPPA
-280 ESGFKIENTAV
+280 DSGFKIENTAV

-303 WGIGGRYRYEQAPK
+303 WGIGGRYRYDQAPK

-391 YRDTK
+391 YRNTK

-409 QKENFSHPAV
+409 QKGNLLHSSV
-419 GAAQKIGSMGNIG
+419 RAAGNITSMGNIG
-432 QHYITCTLSQNKIG
+432 QHYIACTLSQNKIG

-460 SELRGMS
+460 SELQGMS
-467 VLTFSWNPNRLIGFG
+467 VLTFSWNPNRFIGFS
-482 IGPAFIYPL
+482 IGPAFTYPL
-491 SSESQTKSSASLSL
+491 STESQAKSTAGFSL

>member
-1 MKKSLRLPPA
+1 MKESLRLPPA
-11 LFLSA
+11 FFLSA
-16 VLLLLPALIPH
+16 VLLLLPAIIPH
-27 GAPVLQGLLY
+27 GAPVLQGGLY

-53 LFGGDENLFVSPD
+53 LFGGDEDLFVSPD

-143 ARPTENLKLYG
+143 ARPIENLKLYG

-162 EKTLSEIVKIPK
+162 EKTLSGAAVLQKKQLPLLPK
-174 NKLAPSLQS
+174 DT
-183 FFPNGIAVPIG
+183 AVPIE
-194 VNGAVNLSIREL
+194 VNGAVNISIREL

-238 INLSRIDPQDPEADK
+238 INISRIDPQDPEADK

-280 ESGFKIENTAV
+280 ESGFKTEDTAV

-317 LVTTLSGSIAGK
+317 LITTLSGSIAGK

-367 AGASYSNA
+367 AGASYSNT

-391 YRDTK
+391 YRNTK

-409 QKENFSHPAV
+409 QKGNLLHSSV
-419 GAAQKIGSMGNIG
+419 RAAGNITSMGNIG
-432 QHYITCTLSQNKIG
+432 QHYIACTLSQNKIG

-460 SELRGMS
+460 SELQGMS
-467 VLTFSWNPNRLIGFG
+467 VLTFSWNPNRFIGFS
-482 IGPAFIYPL
+482 IGPAFTYPL
-491 SSESQTKSSASLSL
+491 STESQAKSTAGFSL

>member
-1 MKKSLRLPPA
+1 MKKSLRLSPA

-16 VLLLLPALIPH
+16 VLLLLPAFMPH
-27 GAPVLQGLLY
+27 SEFFLQGGLY

-42 QTSESASLEDE
+42 QASESASLEDE
-53 LFGGDENLFVSPD
+53 LFGGDEDLFVSPD
-66 KAQSSSGKAASD
+66 KAHSSSGKADSD
-78 SSTEG
+78 SSTDDR
-83 EPLKFQADLQKAML
+83 PLKFQADLQKAML

-111 SSLKLSCNWAELN
+111 SSLKLNCNWAEPYE
-124 KPKPDS
+124 PKPDS
-130 TLTTNLNANLFFD
+130 TLKTNLNANLFFD
-143 ARPTENLKLYG
+143 ARPVENLKIYG

-162 EKTLSEIVKIPK
+162 EKSLSG
-174 NKLAPSLQS
+174 LAVLQKKQLPLL
-183 FFPNGIAVPIG
+183 PNDIAVPIG
-194 VNGAVNLSIREL
+194 VNGAVNISIREL

-238 INLSRIDPQDPEADK
+238 INISRIDPQDPEADK

-280 ESGFKIENTAV
+280 ESDFKTENTAV

-367 AGASYSNA
+367 AGASYSNT

-391 YRDTK
+391 YRNTK

-409 QKENFSHPAV
+409 QKGNLLHSSV
-419 GAAQKIGSMGNIG
+419 RAAGNITSMGNIG
-432 QHYITCTLSQNKIG
+432 QHYIACTLSQNKIG

-460 SELRGMS
+460 SELQGMS
-467 VLTFSWNPNRLIGFG
+467 VLTFSWNPNRFIGFS
-482 IGPAFIYPL
+482 IGPAFTYPL
-491 SSESQTKSSASLSL
+491 NTESQAKSNAGFSL

>member
-1 MKKSLRLPPA
+1 MKKSLRLPPT

-16 VLLLLPALIPH
+16 VLLLLSALMPH
-27 GAPVLQGLLY
+27 REPFLQGGLY

-42 QTSESASLEDE
+42 KASESASLEDE
-53 LFGGDENLFVSPD
+53 LFGGDEDLFVSPD
-66 KAQSSSGKAASD
+66 KAHTASSSTDSD
-78 SSTEG
+78 SSTDDR
-83 EPLKFQADLQKAML
+83 PLKFQADLQKAML

-111 SSLKLSCNWAELN
+111 SSLKLNCNWAEPYE
-124 KPKPDS
+124 PKPDS
-130 TLTTNLNANLFFD
+130 TLKTNLNANLFFD
-143 ARPTENLKLYG
+143 ARPVENLKIYG

-162 EKTLSEIVKIPK
+162 EKSLSG
-174 NKLAPSLQS
+174 LAVLQKKQLPLL
-183 FFPNGIAVPIG
+183 PNDIAVPIG
-194 VNGAVNLSIREL
+194 VNGAVNISIREL

-238 INLSRIDPQDPEADK
+238 INISRIDPQDPEADK

-266 RTQHNLWFYLLPPA
+266 RTQHNLWFYLLPPT
-280 ESGFKIENTAV
+280 ESGFKTENTAV

-317 LVTTLSGSIAGK
+317 LITTLSGSIAGK

-346 YKNGDYNSGY
+346 YKNGDYNNGDK
-356 TEKNKAFFQAT
+356 EKNKAFFQAT

-375 KTHTSVAAQ
+375 KTHTSVVAQ

-391 YRDTK
+391 YRNTK

-409 QKENFSHPAV
+409 QKGNLLHSSV
-419 GAAQKIGSMGNIG
+419 RAAGNITSMGNIG
-432 QHYITCTLSQNKIG
+432 QHYIACTLSQNKIG

-460 SELRGMS
+460 SELQGMS
-467 VLTFSWNPNRLIGFG
+467 VLTFSWNPNRFIGFS
-482 IGPAFIYPL
+482 IGPAFTYPL
-491 SSESQTKSSASLSL
+491 STESQAKSTAGFSL

>member
-1 MKKSLRLPPA
+1 M
-11 LFLSA
+11 
-16 VLLLLPALIPH
+16 PH
-27 GAPVLQGLLY
+27 REPFLQGGLY

-42 QTSESASLEDE
+42 KASESASLEDE
-53 LFGGDENLFVSPD
+53 LFGGDEDLFVSPD
-66 KAQSSSGKAASD
+66 KAHTASSSTDSD
-78 SSTEG
+78 SSTDDR
-83 EPLKFQADLQKAML
+83 PLKFQADLQKAML

-111 SSLKLSCNWAELN
+111 SSLKLNCNWAEPYE
-124 KPKPDS
+124 PKPDS
-130 TLTTNLNANLFFD
+130 TLKTNLNANLFFD
-143 ARPTENLKLYG
+143 ARPVENLKIYG

-162 EKTLSEIVKIPK
+162 EKSLSG
-174 NKLAPSLQS
+174 LAVLQKKQLPLL
-183 FFPNGIAVPIG
+183 PNDIAVPIG
-194 VNGAVNLSIREL
+194 VNGAVNISIREL

-238 INLSRIDPQDPEADK
+238 INISRIDPQDPEADK

-266 RTQHNLWFYLLPPA
+266 RTQHNLWFYLLPPT
-280 ESGFKIENTAV
+280 ESGFKTENTAV

-317 LVTTLSGSIAGK
+317 LITTLSGSIAGK

-391 YRDTK
+391 YRNTK

-409 QKENFSHPAV
+409 QKGNLLHSSV
-419 GAAQKIGSMGNIG
+419 RAAGNITSMGNIG
-432 QHYITCTLSQNKIG
+432 QHYIACTLSQNKIG

-460 SELRGMS
+460 SELQGMS
-467 VLTFSWNPNRLIGFG
+467 VLTFSWNPNRFIGFS
-482 IGPAFIYPL
+482 IGPAFTYPL
-491 SSESQTKSSASLSL
+491 STESQAKSTAGFSL